1 VLLDVVFPCRLDRLK
16 NNFVWLVD
24 SWKINQFNLLRL
36 SVALGETGTQTSVD
50 CIGTCRAAAAATA
63 KTSACGRCIARAT
76 GWRIKCK
83 RSDQR
88 RYVTRI
94 NLDGKMLFFTL
105 QIKAK
110 VTSMKKNCF
119 SKSLERHVLTV
130 YDVDLAWN
138 LTIKEKGNCLR
149 VHWWMSAPSFK
160 SLSKMF
166 FCFVVV
172 FEERYNSNCLN
183 TQDNS
188 LN

>member
-166 FCFVVV
+166 FLLCRCF
-172 FEERYNSNCLN
+172 
-183 TQDNS
+183 
-188 LN
+188 

>member
-1 VLLDVVFPCRLDRLK
+1 MLLDVVFPYRLVRLK

-36 SVALGETGTQTSVD
+36 SVALGETGTQASID
-50 CIGTCRAAAAATA
+50 CIGTCRAAATP
-63 KTSACGRCIARAT
+63 KTSACGRCVAKVT

-83 RSDQR
+83 GSDQR

-94 NLDGKMLFFTL
+94 NLDGKNVILHIT
-105 QIKAK
+105 
-110 VTSMKKNCF
+110 N
-119 SKSLERHVLTV
+119 KSEGHL
-130 YDVDLAWN
+130 D
-138 LTIKEKGNCLR
+138 EKFVFLR
-149 VHWWMSAPSFK
+149 VLNGMCWLFTMLTLPLYGILCNKKRETVSGYTGDVCAFIQITF
-160 SLSKMF
+160 KMF